1 MLKKIYNY
9 ILGYTEKD
17 CVICKKKICI
27 STNHISIKTNNNIVC
42 SKECMDKYVTLIVKQ
57 HPFLTHNTCYH

>member
-17 CVICKKKICI
+17 CVICKKKVCI

-42 SKECMDKYVTLIVKQ
+42 SKECMDKYVTLIVK
-57 HPFLTHNTCYH
+57 